1 MSRNTLLFIHASA
14 LVNLKTIMGI
24 RKILVLLLFISACN
38 QSNIELTEQRKSWG
52 FDNWESDFKE
62 RALCLCLLKGYENEE
77 IKSYILKHDK
87 SYFSGIGIAIFDPTL
102 KPIIQ
107 KEVAKIKQDSIE
119 SVQNVPEKL
128 VGKRIFSH
136 CIEFYKSE
144 RLDSIVKKEIPK
156 WNEIKD
162 IQAEVWKH
170 IPTY

>member
-1 MSRNTLLFIHASA
+1 MRKL
-14 LVNLKTIMGI
+14 
-24 RKILVLLLFISACN
+24 KILVLFLVISACN
-38 QSNIELTEQRKSWG
+38 QPNSELLEQRKSWG

-62 RALCLCLLKGYENEE
+62 RALCLCLLEGYENEE
-77 IKSYILKHDK
+77 IKNYILKHDK
-87 SYFSGIGIAIFDPTL
+87 SYFNGIGIAIFDPTL

-107 KEVAKIKQDSIE
+107 KEVAKINQDSID
-119 SVQNVPEKL
+119 SVERFPEYS

-136 CIEFYKSE
+136 CMEFYKSE

-170 IPTY
+170 IPTF